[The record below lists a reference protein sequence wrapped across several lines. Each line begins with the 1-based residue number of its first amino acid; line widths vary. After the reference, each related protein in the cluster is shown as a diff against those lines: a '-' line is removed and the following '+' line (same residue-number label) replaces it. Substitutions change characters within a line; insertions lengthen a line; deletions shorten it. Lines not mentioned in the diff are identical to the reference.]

1 MRKGSK
7 FLSLLFAV
15 LLLAALCLPAAAANE
30 PYTYTVRIFPGN
42 NGTADTGECLVLSGI
57 AAGTRITIGMPSSEE
72 ITLGGT
78 ISLNDS
84 TKYYIRGVRVSGED
98 TLAPLNFTVDQDM
111 DFVVAYGMRGS
122 AVEYTIHF
130 VQSGNGRVL
139 ADPVTYFGSVGD
151 RPVVA
156 YQHIDG
162 YRPLYYNITGTLQ
175 ESGNDWT
182 FEYEV
187 VETGTGGTGTEG
199 QGGTGG
205 GGGTGTEGQGG
216 TGGEGGTGT
225 EGQGGTSG
233 GTEEILDIDVPQAG
247 PGQNGGDGGMSLV
260 DFFKGSTWATTLST
274 GTKVGIVAGGTAV
287 IAVLLWL
294 LFRKR
299 KKKD

>member
-72 ITLGGT
+72 VTLGGT

-199 QGGTGG
+199 QGGTGTEG
-205 GGGTGTEGQGG
+205 QGGTGTEGQGG

-225 EGQGGTSG
+225 EGQGGTGGEG
-233 GTEEILDIDVPQAG
+233 GTGTE
-247 PGQNGGDGGMSLV
+247 GQGG
-260 DFFKGSTWATTLST
+260 
-274 GTKVGIVAGGTAV
+274 
-287 IAVLLWL
+287 
-294 LFRKR
+294 
-299 KKKD
+299 